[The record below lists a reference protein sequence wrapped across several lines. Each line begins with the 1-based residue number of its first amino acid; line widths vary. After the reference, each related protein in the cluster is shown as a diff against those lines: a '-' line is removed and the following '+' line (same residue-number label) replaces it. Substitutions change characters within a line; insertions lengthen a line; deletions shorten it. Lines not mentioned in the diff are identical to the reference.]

1 MIAVIY
7 YVSIVLYVWQQ
18 FYNID
23 GVCSFSFLKQP
34 CMRHIMAIFQDDSVK
49 MHQAQIVK
57 GWLSELSK
65 QDLDQKWMH
74 LLMEIASQHL
84 FPSRG
89 AYIFG
94 H

>member
-1 MIAVIY
+1 
-7 YVSIVLYVWQQ
+7 
-18 FYNID
+18 
-23 GVCSFSFLKQP
+23 
-34 CMRHIMAIFQDDSVK
+34 MAIFQDDSVK

-57 GWLSELSK
+57 GWLSELSI